1 MSDFIS
7 GFFSWGKK
15 EKKEKKEKDIP
26 LIIRKFRKPDIKQE
40 EE

>member
-15 EKKEKKEKDIP
+15 EKNKKDIP
-26 LIIRKFRKPDIKQE
+26 LVIRKFRKPDIKQE

>member
-15 EKKEKKEKDIP
+15 EKKDKDIP
-26 LIIRKFRKPDIKQE
+26 LVIKKFRRPDIKQE

>member
-15 EKKEKKEKDIP
+15 EKKDKEIP
-26 LIIRKFRKPDIKQE
+26 LVIQKFSKPDIKQE

>member
-15 EKKEKKEKDIP
+15 EEKKKRKVP
-26 LIIRKFRKPDIKQE
+26 LMIYKFRKPDITE